1 MSKIVVLLFFHIVS
15 IGSSLKAQEADPTK
29 TIDEIVKEGLGI
41 ISGKKGE
48 ARDWDRFRDLFAADA
63 QFSVLVKSKE
73 GKSQIRNFN
82 LEEFVRSGKNFYINN
97 DFSEVEI
104 KKIINEYNG
113 IATVFQSY
121 LVEVN
126 GKKEKGVNAYQLM
139 HDGERWWI
147 ISLMWTNDQNGNPLP
162 EELDR

>member
-29 TIDEIVKEGLGI
+29 TIDGIVKEGLKI

-48 ARDWDRFRDLFAADA
+48 ARDWDSFRDLFAADA
-63 QFSVLVKSKE
+63 QFSVLLKSKE

-113 IATVFQSY
+113 IAAIFQSY

-147 ISLMWTNDQNGNPLP
+147 ISLMWTNDQNGTPLP
-162 EELDR
+162 EELDQ